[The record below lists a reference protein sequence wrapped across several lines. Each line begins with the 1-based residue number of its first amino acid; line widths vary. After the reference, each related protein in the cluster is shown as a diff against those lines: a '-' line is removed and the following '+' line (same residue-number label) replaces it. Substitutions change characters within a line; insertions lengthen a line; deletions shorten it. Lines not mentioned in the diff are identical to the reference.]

1 VVIGLLRRVKVSPD
15 GQETIMDGNGIRVGH
30 PSRTVV
36 VGPLAPYAD
45 GFRDDLG
52 GRGYAAR
59 SIGGQMRLVAHL
71 SDWLA
76 GQELRVGG
84 LSVEVVEDFL
94 RVRRDAGHRAGVTGR
109 AVAPVLGYLRGLGV
123 VAQPGRWV
131 PETAVEV
138 LLEQFRRY
146 LVEERGLAATS
157 MRAYL
162 RYAGLFLTELGA
174 PLDAAVAELSAG
186 QVTAFLVRQSD
197 RHGVWYAKALVTALR
212 SLLRFLHAAGH
223 IPHSLVWAV
232 PSVPG
237 WKVTTLPRAVAAE
250 QVAAVLAGCDRAG
263 AHGRRDYAIVLLL
276 ARLGLRAGEVSA
288 IELDDFDW
296 RAGEL
301 TVRGKGGRAD
311 VLPLPVEVGEA
322 VADYLRYGRPPRC
335 PTRRLFVGVR
345 APFTG
350 LANGSVFAVVA
361 RACQRADVAPF
372 GPHRLRHALA
382 CDLLRHGASLA
393 EVGQVLR
400 HSDERT
406 TAVYAKVDQDA
417 LRELARPCP
426 AGGAR

>member
-1 VVIGLLRRVKVSPD
+1 MNAGGVRA
-15 GQETIMDGNGIRVGH
+15 GH

-36 VGPLAPYAD
+36 AGPLAPYAD

-59 SIGGQMRLVAHL
+59 SVGGQVRLVAHL
-71 SDWLA
+71 SVWLQA
-76 GQELRVGG
+76 EGVPAARLTA
-84 LSVEVVEDFL
+84 EVVEDFL
-94 RVRRDAGHRAGVTGR
+94 RVRRAAGHRVGVTVR
-109 AVAPVLGYLRGLGV
+109 AVAPLLGYLRGLGV
-123 VAQPGRWV
+123 VAQPGRRV

-138 LLEQFRRY
+138 LLEQFRCF
-146 LVEERGLAATS
+146 LVEERGLAAAS
-157 MRAYL
+157 VRAYL
-162 RYAGLFLTELGA
+162 HYAELFLTELGT
-174 PLDAAVAELSAG
+174 PLGTAVAELPAG
-186 QVTAFLVRQSD
+186 QVTTFLVRQSD
-197 RHGVWYAKALVTALR
+197 RHSAWHAKAMVTALR
-212 SLLRFLHAAGH
+212 SLLRFLHTAGH
-223 IPHSLVWAV
+223 IAHPLVWAV

-237 WKVTTLPRAVAAE
+237 WKLTTLPRAVAPE
-250 QVAAVLAGCDRAG
+250 QVAAVLDGCDRAG

-288 IELDDFDW
+288 IELDDLDW

-301 TVRGKGGRAD
+301 TVRGKGGRSD

-322 VADYLRYGRPPRC
+322 LADYVRYGRPPRC
-335 PTRRLFVGVR
+335 PTRRLFVSVR

-350 LANGSVFAVVA
+350 LAHGSVFAVVT
-361 RACQRADVAPF
+361 RACRRAGVAPF

-382 CDLLRHGASLA
+382 CDLLRRGASLA

>member
-1 VVIGLLRRVKVSPD
+1 MNTDVIRA
-15 GQETIMDGNGIRVGH
+15 GH
-30 PSRTVV
+30 SSRTVV
-36 VGPLAPYAD
+36 TGPLAPYAD

-59 SIGGQMRLVAHL
+59 SIGGQMCLVAHL
-71 SDWLA
+71 STWLA
-76 GQELRVGG
+76 GQELPAGG
-84 LSVEVVEDFL
+84 LTAEVAADFL
-94 RVRRDAGHRAGVTGR
+94 RVRRDAGHRSGVTKR
-109 AVAPVLGYLRGLGV
+109 AVAPLLGYLRGLGV
-123 VAQPGRWV
+123 VAQPGRRV

-138 LLEQFRRY
+138 LLEEFRRY
-146 LVEERGLAATS
+146 LVEERGLAAAS
-157 MRAYL
+157 VRAYL
-162 RYAGLFLTELGA
+162 RYGGQFLTELGA
-174 PLDAAVAELSAG
+174 PLDAAVAELPAG

-197 RHGVWYAKALVTALR
+197 RHSAWYAKAVVTALR
-212 SLLRFLHAAGH
+212 SLLRFLHTAGH
-223 IPHSLVWAV
+223 IAHPLVWAV

-237 WKVTTLPRAVAAE
+237 WKATTLPRAVSAE
-250 QVAAVLAGCDRAG
+250 QVAAVLADCDRAG
-263 AHGRRDYAIVLLL
+263 ARGRRDYAIVLLL
-276 ARLGLRAGEVSA
+276 ARLGLRAGEVGA
-288 IELDDFDW
+288 IELDDLDW

-301 TVRGKGGRAD
+301 AVRGKGGRRE

-322 VADYLRYGRPPRC
+322 VADYVRYGRPRCC
-335 PTRRLFVGVR
+335 PTRRLFVSVR

-361 RACQRADVAPF
+361 RACRRAGIAPF